1 MVVQDRKGG
10 MVFTRA
16 TRRRWETV
24 ADALCEIVQRILEV
38 DSFLDDEVVREWHW
52 ELCRFM
58 EYPSANL
65 LS

>member
-16 TRRRWETV
+16 TRWRWETV
-24 ADALCEIVQRILEV
+24 TDALCEIVQRILEV
-38 DSFLDDEVVREWHW
+38 DSLDDEVVREWHW